1 MAQCTRHTLASA
13 ADGLTDP
20 DTRPT
25 NTTFGKPPDSS
36 HLRPTGF
43 AFLWDPGPAGPKRAF
58 IWWHK
63 LLPRR
68 AHSELRSHRPAHDR
82 RKILQRLAPPAAIY
96 VPEYQWLPATSSTIV
111 RVSGQFAV
119 SSTTSSSQQRQ
130 SHSRSTTIETSLRY
144 FFR

>member
-1 MAQCTRHTLASA
+1 MALCTRHTLASA

-36 HLRPTGF
+36 HLRPTGS
-43 AFLWDPGPAGPKRAF
+43 ASLWDPGPAGPKRAS
-58 IWWHK
+58 IWWHR

-82 RKILQRLAPPAAIY
+82 RKILQRLAAPAIY
-96 VPEYQWLPATSSTIV
+96 VSKCQWLPATSSTIV

-119 SSTTSSSQQRQ
+119 SSITSSSQQRH
-130 SHSRSTTIETSLRY
+130 SHSRSSSIETGLRS